1 MFPEQLQCKDSETA
15 RLKLN
20 GFLVDSEKKIHFS
33 SIWEIGFLNV
43 SDPPCV
49 TGSAFVHFIS
59 AAFSPRNV
67 VCRDYG
73 YGRWR
78 MTGTR
83 FKRGKYLSS
92 PSYPRMCC
100 FFSTNGEQIRCH
112 LTSSS
117 AQESNVHHSATGV
130 YYWAGRTLNAIACYV
145 AGDAND
151 FCHMEAQEKLLLM
164 LLEDVKVG
172 GGRKCRLARSVWF
185 LLSEQKKKKAAA
197 CVLEH

>member
-1 MFPEQLQCKDSETA
+1 MSPSNYSVKILRQHGWKSTVSWWIQKRKFTFLPSG
-15 RLKLN
+15 KL
-20 GFLVDSEKKIHFS
+20 GFWTCLIHRVWQDLHSF
-33 SIWEIGFLNV
+33 
-43 SDPPCV
+43 
-49 TGSAFVHFIS
+49 T